1 MKELS
6 FFRSSHDE
14 GKQLNTTVFLPEE
27 GEPKA
32 VVVLLH
38 GLAEHF
44 GRYRRFAKALT
55 AEGFALCGHDHLGH
69 GAAVPEGE
77 RGFFKNQDG
86 WETVC
91 RDAASLVKAMRK
103 DYPTCPIILMGHSM
117 GSFMARTIYLR
128 SLAPIDGLILS
139 GTGNMSGITVTGG
152 KLVGKWI
159 ALWRGK
165 DKVSPLLTSL
175 ALGAYDKPFKGEGK
189 NAWISSQKDEIARY
203 NADPLCGFPVKIGMF
218 LDMFD
223 GLSYIFK
230 KKNIRLADKTVP
242 ILLVSGKDD
251 PVGDMG
257 KGVTKAYKAF
267 CDVGVQDVSMILY
280 DGCRHEILNDSCRE
294 VTERD
299 ILAWLSEKT

>member
-6 FFRSSHDE
+6 FFRDSHYE

-27 GEPKA
+27 GAPKA
-32 VVVLLH
+32 VIVLLH

-44 GRYRRFAKALT
+44 GRYRRFAECLT
-55 AEGFALCGHDHLGH
+55 KEGIALCGHDHLGH
-69 GAAVPEGE
+69 GEAVPEAE
-77 RGFFKNQDG
+77 RGFFRDKNG

-91 RDAASLVKAMRK
+91 RDGASLVKAMRK
-103 DYPTCPIILMGHSM
+103 DYPDSPIILMGHSM

-128 SLAPIDGLILS
+128 GLVPIDGLILS
-139 GTGNMSGITVTGG
+139 GTGNMPGAIVTGG

-165 DKVSPLLTSL
+165 DKVSPTLTTL

-189 NAWISSQKDEIARY
+189 NAWISSQADEIARY

-223 GLSYIFK
+223 GLSYIFN
-230 KKNIRLADKTVP
+230 KKNIRLADKSVP
-242 ILLVSGKDD
+242 ILLVSGKED

-257 KGVTKAYKAF
+257 KGVTTAYRAF
-267 CDVGVQDVSMILY
+267 GEAGVQDVSMMLY
-280 DGCRHEILNDSCRE
+280 DGCRHEILNDTCRE
-294 VTERD
+294 QVERD
-299 ILAWLSEKT
+299 ILAWLAERI